1 MTKLMVIQIFIS
13 TLAFGQLTFE
23 APDQIPKATPTQKE
37 FNATYNFKN
46 TGKMTITISK
56 IKSTCACL
64 PAELKKKIY
73 KPGEEGKINA
83 VLKFGTS
90 KGKFVK
96 SIFVSTI
103 DETGG
108 RKLHTLKI
116 GSVIPEF
123 ARLDRRFHSWKSGSK
138 PEAKRYRMT
147 VIHKDPITILKVDS
161 SNPKW
166 TATFKVIKTGREFE
180 IWLTPPTTTEASR
193 TALSIEV
200 DYPEKNHLVFRTIG
214 RVTQPPPP
222 KTESKGWLEKMLKED
237 GI

>member
-1 MTKLMVIQIFIS
+1 VTRFVIIQLFIS
-13 TLAFGQLTFE
+13 TLAFSQLTFE
-23 APDQIPKATPTQKE
+23 APDQIPKATPSQKE
-37 FNATYNFKN
+37 FKATYRFKN
-46 TGKMTITISK
+46 TGKVSITISK

-73 KPGEEGKINA
+73 KPGEKGEIKA
-83 VLKFGTS
+83 ELKFGRH

-103 DETGG
+103 DENGG

-116 GSVIPEF
+116 GSIIPEF

-138 PEAKRYRMT
+138 AEAKRYRMT
-147 VIHKDPITILKVDS
+147 VIHKGPINILKVDS

-166 TATFKVIKTGREFE
+166 TATFKTIKTGREFE
-180 IWLTPPTTTEASR
+180 IWLTPPNTTDVSR

-200 DYPEKNHLVFRTIG
+200 DYPPKKHLVFRTVG

-222 KTESKGWLEKMLKED
+222 KIEAKGWLEKMLKDD